1 MAQLHAVRP
10 VRCAGKL
17 GGVQLGVRLTARRMA
32 QDYVRCYHKLTK
44 QTAQRDKAEAPLSVE
59 PLSAL

>member
-1 MAQLHAVRP
+1 
-10 VRCAGKL
+10 
-17 GGVQLGVRLTARRMA
+17 MA